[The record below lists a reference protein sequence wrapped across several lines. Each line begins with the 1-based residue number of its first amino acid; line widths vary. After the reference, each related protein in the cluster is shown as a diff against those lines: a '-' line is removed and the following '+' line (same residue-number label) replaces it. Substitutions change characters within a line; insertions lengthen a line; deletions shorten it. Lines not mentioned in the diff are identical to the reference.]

1 MNTPNLSGAPSESS
15 IGAAIAQSE
24 ALRAD
29 IRMLGRMLGET
40 LIRHAGQD
48 LYDKVEVIRS
58 LSAEEPAKVFDFLAH
73 EPAETAIPLARAFSL
88 YFHLA
93 NMAEQVHR
101 ARALTAARKEYGGWL
116 KRVEHRIKLANLP
129 HDLIAETFNRLKVR
143 PVFTAHPTEATR
155 RTILVKLRFIA
166 NLLELPE
173 SATRQQRLA
182 ETIDL
187 LWQTDELRLEKPEV
201 LDEARNALFY
211 FDALTKGPL
220 TEVLDE
226 LNSTAKA
233 LNIEI
238 PATNQPLSIGSWIGG
253 DRDGN
258 PFVTPDTTRE
268 VVELSRQTAINEF
281 DRIIKRLSDQLS
293 LSERLSSNT
302 TELIASLTEDLAN
315 LEIADRY
322 RRLNAEEPYRLKT
335 MAMRKKLDNT
345 LAKLAG
351 GSELDGKT
359 DYVSYQDVIS
369 DLQILQRSLFATNSL
384 AATGSIERSIRTVSA
399 FGSTL
404 SILDIR
410 EHAAAHT
417 RAINEFLPNYATAKS
432 ELDRTELLRS
442 NLNRSAVPKLSPEA
456 KKTFDTFQAIRDIKS
471 RHGEDVIESY
481 IISMTKGVDDI
492 LAAVYLA
499 TQAGLVDLKQK
510 YAQVGFV
517 PLFETVRELKL
528 AGQLLDQM
536 LSIDE
541 YREIV
546 SIRGNSQEVMLGYS
560 DSNKDAG
567 ITTSQWQIHQAQ
579 RELRDIAAKH
589 GVNLILFHGRGGT
602 VGRGGGPT
610 YEAIMS
616 QAAGVLNGQIKLT
629 EQGEVISDKYLL
641 PKLAKENLELL
652 VAATIDATLLHR
664 DPLTSNEELTRWDP
678 IADAVSEA
686 AFKKYRDLFDH
697 PLLPSYFHQSTPV
710 EQLAAMHLG
719 SRPARRSN
727 QEAGVEDLRAIP
739 WVFGWTQSR
748 QIVPGWF
755 GVGSGIKHARDMGAG
770 EELRAMHRNWSFM
783 SNFLSNVRMTLAK
796 TDMVIAERYVSKLVS
811 KSEQE
816 LFDVIRR
823 EHDETVNQVLWVTG
837 LDDLLADQP
846 ALAQTLKIR
855 DRYLL
860 PLHMLQVDL
869 LSRQRGNSDQTP
881 QLSRALLTT
890 INGIASGLRNTG

>member
-1 MNTPNLSGAPSESS
+1 MNSLTPGHGPSELS
-15 IGAAIAQSE
+15 IGAAIAQSD

-40 LIRHAGQD
+40 LIRHAGKD
-48 LYDKVEVIRS
+48 LYDKVEVVRS
-58 LSAEEPAKVFDFLAH
+58 LSAEQPDKVFDFLSH
-73 EPAETAIPLARAFSL
+73 EPADTAIPLARAFSL

-93 NMAEQVHR
+93 NIAEQVHR
-101 ARALTAARKEYGGWL
+101 AKAMARARSEYGGWL
-116 KRVEHRIKLANLP
+116 KRVENKVKLANLP
-129 HDLIAETFNRLKVR
+129 QSLIQEVFSRLKVR

-211 FDALTKGPL
+211 FDSLTKGPL

-226 LNSTAKA
+226 LNATAKA
-233 LNIEI
+233 LGVEI
-238 PATNQPLSIGSWIGG
+238 PATNQPLSLGSWIGG

-258 PFVTPDTTRE
+258 PFVTPEATCE
-268 VVELSRQTAINEF
+268 VVEISRRTAIAEF

-293 LSERLSSNT
+293 LSERLSKNT
-302 TELIASLTEDLAN
+302 AELLSSLETDLTNMAI
-315 LEIADRY
+315 EDRY

-335 MAMRKKLDNT
+335 MAMRKKLENT
-345 LAKLAG
+345 HNRLKSDDA
-351 GSELDGKT
+351 LDGIT
-359 DYVSYQDVIS
+359 DYRTHQDIIA
-369 DLQILQRSLFATNSL
+369 DLEILQRSLSATSSL
-384 AATGSIERSIRTVSA
+384 AATGSIDRSIRTVSA

-404 SILDIR
+404 AVLDIR
-410 EHAAAHT
+410 EHAGAHT
-417 RAINEFLPNYATAKS
+417 LAVSEFLPEYSQLQTESQRTDLLINNLDQLRNPSLS
-432 ELDRTELLRS
+432 ESADKTF
-442 NLNRSAVPKLSPEA
+442 NTFKAISAV
-456 KKTFDTFQAIRDIKS
+456 KS
-471 RHGEDVIESY
+471 RHGSHVIESY
-481 IISMTKGVDDI
+481 IISMTKGVDDV

-499 TQAGLVDLKQK
+499 TQAGLVDLKTGTC
-510 YAQVGFV
+510 QVGFV

-528 AGQLLDQM
+528 AGSLLDQM
-536 LSIDE
+536 LQIPQ
-541 YREIV
+541 YRRIV
-546 SIRGNSQEVMLGYS
+546 ELRGNSQEVMLGYS

-579 RELRDIAAKH
+579 RELRDVAAKH
-589 GVNLILFHGRGGT
+589 GVDLLLFHGRGGT

-641 PKLAKENLELL
+641 PKLASENLELL
-652 VAATIDATLLHR
+652 VAATIDASLCHR
-664 DPLTSNEELTRWDP
+664 DPTTSNEELSRWDP
-678 IADAVSEA
+678 ITNAISDA

-710 EQLAAMHLG
+710 EQLSAMHLG
-719 SRPARRSN
+719 SRPSRRSN
-727 QEAGVEDLRAIP
+727 KDAGVGDLRAIP

-755 GVGSGIKHARDMGAG
+755 GVGTGIANARAMGAG
-770 EELRAMHRNWSFM
+770 EELRAMHNNWSFM

-796 TDMVIAERYVSKLVS
+796 TDMVIAERYVSKLVA
-811 KSEQE
+811 KEEQD
-816 LFDVIRR
+816 LFQIILT
-823 EHDETVNQVLWVTG
+823 EYDETFKQVLWVTG
-837 LDDLLADQP
+837 LSDLLSDQQ
-846 ALAQTLKIR
+846 ALAQTLRIR

-869 LSRQRGNSDQTP
+869 LARQRETSDYNP

>member
-1 MNTPNLSGAPSESS
+1 
-15 IGAAIAQSE
+15 
-24 ALRAD
+24 
-29 IRMLGRMLGET
+29 MLGKMLGGT

-48 LYDKVEVIRS
+48 LYDKVEVVRS
-58 LSAEEPAKVFDFLAH
+58 LSAEQPEKVFDFLSH

-101 ARALTAARKEYGGWL
+101 AKALSKARSEYGGWL

-129 HDLIAETFNRLKVR
+129 NELVQEAFTRLKVR

-226 LNSTAKA
+226 LNATAQA
-233 LNIEI
+233 LNVQI

-268 VVELSRQTAINEF
+268 VVELSRRTAISEF

-293 LSERLSSNT
+293 LSERLSTNT
-302 TELIASLTEDLAN
+302 TELLDSLKDDLGN
-315 LEIADRY
+315 LAIEDRY

-335 MAMRKKLDNT
+335 MAMRKKLENT
-345 LAKLAG
+345 LVKLAKN
-351 GSELDGKT
+351 SELNGKT
-359 DYVSYQDVIS
+359 DYRTYGDVID
-369 DLQILQRSLFATNSL
+369 DLKILQRSLEKTKSL
-384 AATGSIERSIRTVSA
+384 AATGSIDRSIRTVSA

-404 SILDIR
+404 SILDVR
-410 EHAAAHT
+410 EHAAAHSQ
-417 RAINEFLPNYATAKS
+417 AVSEFLPEYAQIS
-432 ELDRTELLRS
+432 NESDRSKLLIEKLVQS
-442 NLNRSAVPKLSPEA
+442 KPPKLSEPA
-456 KKTFDTFQAIRDIKS
+456 QKTFDTFNAIKEIKS
-471 RHGEDVIESY
+471 RHGDDVIESY
-481 IISMTKGVDDI
+481 IISMTKGVDDV

-499 TQAGLVDLKQK
+499 TQAGLVDLKSRR
-510 YAQVGFV
+510 ADVGFV

-528 AGQLLDQM
+528 AGELLDQ
-536 LSIDE
+536 LLLIDK

-546 SIRGNSQEVMLGYS
+546 ALRGNSQEVMLGYS

-579 RELRDIAAKH
+579 RELRDVANKH

-616 QAAGVLNGQIKLT
+616 QAAGVLKSQIKLT

-664 DPLTSNEELTRWDP
+664 DPTTSNEELSRWDP
-678 IADAVSEA
+678 IADAISEA
-686 AFKKYRDLFDH
+686 GFKKYRDLFDH
-697 PLLPSYFHQSTPV
+697 PLLPAYFHQSTPV

-727 QEAGVEDLRAIP
+727 KDAGVEDLRAIP

-755 GVGSGIKHARDMGAG
+755 GVGTAIAHARSMGAG
-770 EELRAMHRNWSFM
+770 DELKAMHQNWSFM

-811 KSEQE
+811 KDEQQI
-816 LFDVIRR
+816 FDVIRT
-823 EHDETVNQVLWVTG
+823 EFDETVKQVLWVTG
-837 LDDLLADQP
+837 LDELLADQQ
-846 ALAQTLKIR
+846 ALAQTLRIR

-869 LSRQRGNSDQTP
+869 LARQRGDNDPNP

>member
-1 MNTPNLSGAPSESS
+1 MNSLTPGHGPSEMS
-15 IGAAIAQSE
+15 IGAAIAQSD

-40 LIRHAGQD
+40 LIRHAGKD
-48 LYDKVEVIRS
+48 LYDKVEVVRS
-58 LSAEEPAKVFDFLAH
+58 LSAEQPDKVFDFLSH

-93 NMAEQVHR
+93 NIAEQVHR
-101 ARALTAARKEYGGWL
+101 AKAMVKARSEFGGWL
-116 KRVEHRIKLANLP
+116 KRVENKIKLANLP
-129 HDLIAETFNRLKVR
+129 TEMIQETFLRLKVR

-166 NLLELPE
+166 NLLDLPE

-226 LNSTAKA
+226 LNAIAKA
-233 LNIEI
+233 LNVEI
-238 PATNQPLSIGSWIGG
+238 PATNQPLSLGSWIGG

-258 PFVTPDTTRE
+258 PFVTPEATCE
-268 VVELSRQTAINEF
+268 VVEISRRTAISEF
-281 DRIIKRLSDQLS
+281 DRIVKRLSDQLS
-293 LSERLSSNT
+293 LSERLSKNT
-302 TELIASLTEDLAN
+302 SELIKSLEADLAN
-315 LEIADRY
+315 LAIEDRY

-335 MAMRKKLDNT
+335 MAMRKKLENT
-345 LAKLAG
+345 QKRLSDG
-351 GSELDGKT
+351 IDLDGVT
-359 DYVSYQDVIS
+359 DYRTFKDVIS
-369 DLQILQRSLFATNSL
+369 DLEILQRSLVATSSL
-384 AATGSIERSIRTVSA
+384 AATGSIDRSIRTVSA

-404 SILDIR
+404 ATLDVR
-410 EHAAAHT
+410 EHASAHT
-417 RAINEFLPNYATAKS
+417 QAVAEFLPDFSKLETEDDRSKYLLSSLEKRKS
-432 ELDRTELLRS
+432 PSLSE
-442 NLNRSAVPKLSPEA
+442 SAA
-456 KKTFDTFQAIRDIKS
+456 KTFNTFKSISEIKS
-471 RHGEDVIESY
+471 RHGEEVIESY
-481 IISMTKGVDDI
+481 IISMTKGVDDV

-499 TQAGLVDLKQK
+499 TQAGLIDLKKKHCQI
-510 YAQVGFV
+510 GFV

-528 AGQLLDQM
+528 AGDLLNQM
-536 LSIDE
+536 LEIPQ
-541 YREIV
+541 YREMIEL
-546 SIRGNSQEVMLGYS
+546 RGNSQEVMLGYS

-579 RELRDIAAKH
+579 RELRDVANKH

-641 PKLAKENLELL
+641 PKLAQENLELL
-652 VAATIDATLLHR
+652 VAATIDASLLHR
-664 DPLTSNEELTRWDP
+664 DPTTSNEELSRWDP
-678 IADAVSEA
+678 ITDAISDA

-710 EQLAAMHLG
+710 EQLSAMHLG
-719 SRPARRSN
+719 SRPSRRSN
-727 QEAGVEDLRAIP
+727 KDAGVGDLRAIP

-755 GVGSGIKHARDMGAG
+755 GVGTGIAKAREMGVG
-770 EELRAMHRNWSFM
+770 DELRNMHKNWSFM

-796 TDMVIAERYVSKLVS
+796 TDMVIAERYVTKLVADE
-811 KSEQE
+811 EQE
-816 LFDVIRR
+816 LFEVIKS
-823 EHDETVNQVLWVTG
+823 EYAETVKQVLWVTG
-837 LDDLLADQP
+837 LTELLSDQQ
-846 ALAQTLKIR
+846 ALAQTLRIR

-869 LSRQRGNSDQTP
+869 LARQRNTSDYSP

>member
-1 MNTPNLSGAPSESS
+1 MNTPNLGGAPSELS

-48 LYDKVEVIRS
+48 LYDKVEVVRS
-58 LSAEEPAKVFDFLAH
+58 LSAEQPEKVFDFLSQ

-101 ARALTAARKEYGGWL
+101 ANALTAARREYGGWL

-129 HDLIAETFNRLKVR
+129 HEVIQQTFSRLKVR

-166 NLLELPE
+166 NLLELPA

-201 LDEARNALFY
+201 LDEARNILFY

-226 LNSTAKA
+226 LKATAQA
-233 LNIEI
+233 LNVEI

-258 PFVTPDTTRE
+258 PFVTPETTRQ
-268 VVELSRQTAINEF
+268 VVEISRRTAISEF

-293 LSERLSSNT
+293 LSERLSHNT
-302 TELIASLTEDLAN
+302 SELIDSLAADLEN
-315 LEIADRY
+315 LAIEDRY
-322 RRLNAEEPYRLKT
+322 LRLNAEEPYRLKT
-335 MAMRKKLDNT
+335 MAMRKKLELT
-345 LAKLAG
+345 LEKL
-351 GSELDGKT
+351 SSEQELDGKT
-359 DYVSYQDVIS
+359 DYRTFNEIIA
-369 DLQILQRSLFATNSL
+369 DLEILQRSLVATHSL
-384 AATGSIERSIRTVSA
+384 AASGSIDRSIRTVSA

-404 SILDIR
+404 AVLDIR
-410 EHAAAHT
+410 EHAAAHKQ
-417 RAINEFLPNYATAKS
+417 AVSEFLPNYESGS
-432 ELDRTELLRS
+432 ETERTQLLTQ
-442 NLNRSAVPKLSPEA
+442 NLTKTNVPALSASA
-456 KKTFDTFQAIRDIKS
+456 AKTFDTFKAISDIKA

-481 IISMTKGVDDI
+481 IISMTKGIDDVM
-492 LAAVYLA
+492 AAVYLA
-499 TQAGLVDLKQK
+499 TQAGLIDLAANR
-510 YAQVGFV
+510 AQVGFV

-528 AGQLLDQM
+528 AGELLDQM
-536 LSIDE
+536 LSIKE
-541 YREIV
+541 FRQIV
-546 SIRGNSQEVMLGYS
+546 NLRSNSQEVMLGYS

-579 RELRDIAAKH
+579 RELRDVAAKH
-589 GVNLILFHGRGGT
+589 GVNLLLFHGRGGT

-641 PKLAKENLELL
+641 PKLAQENLELL
-652 VAATIDATLLHR
+652 VAATIDASLLHR
-664 DPLTSNEELTRWDP
+664 DPSTSNEELSRWDP
-678 IADAVSEA
+678 IANALSEA
-686 AFKKYRDLFDH
+686 AFEKYRSLFDH
-697 PLLPSYFHQSTPV
+697 PLLPAYFHQSTPV

-719 SRPARRSN
+719 SRPSRRSN
-727 QEAGVEDLRAIP
+727 KDAGVEDLRAIP

-755 GVGSGIKHARDMGAG
+755 GVGSAIAHAREMGAG
-770 EELRAMHRNWSFM
+770 EELRAMHNNWSFM

-796 TDMVIAERYVSKLVS
+796 TDMVIAERYVTKLVA
-811 KSEQE
+811 KEEQA
-816 LFDVIRR
+816 LFEIIRN
-823 EHDETVNQVLWVTG
+823 EHDETVKQVLWVTG
-837 LDDLLADQP
+837 LDELLADQQ
-846 ALAQTLKIR
+846 ALAQTLRIR

-869 LSRQRGNSDQTP
+869 LARQRVNADSNP

>member
-1 MNTPNLSGAPSESS
+1 MNTPNLAGAPSELT
-15 IGAAIAQSE
+15 IGAAIAQSD

-48 LYDKVEVIRS
+48 LYDKVEVVRS
-58 LSAEEPAKVFDFLAH
+58 LSAEQPEKVFDFLSH

-101 ARALTAARKEYGGWL
+101 AAALTAARREYGGWL

-129 HDLIAETFNRLKVR
+129 HELVQQTFSRLKVR

-201 LDEARNALFY
+201 LDEARNILFY

-226 LNSTAKA
+226 LKTTAQA
-233 LNIEI
+233 LNVEI

-268 VVELSRQTAINEF
+268 VVEIARRTAISEF

-293 LSERLSSNT
+293 LSERLSTNT
-302 TELIASLTEDLAN
+302 SELLNSLAADLEN
-315 LEIADRY
+315 LAIENRY

-335 MAMRKKLDNT
+335 MVMRKKLELT
-345 LAKLAG
+345 LDKLSSN
-351 GSELDGKT
+351 SELDGRT
-359 DYVSYQDVIS
+359 DYRTFQDVIA
-369 DLQILQRSLFATNSL
+369 DLQILQRSLVATKSL
-384 AATGSIERSIRTVSA
+384 AATGSIDRSIRTVSA

-404 SILDIR
+404 AILDVR
-410 EHAAAHT
+410 EHAAAH
-417 RAINEFLPNYATAKS
+417 AQAVSEFLPSYKS
-432 ELDRTELLRS
+432 ASETERTRLIIENLTKS
-442 NLNRSAVPKLSPEA
+442 NLPSLTEGAT
-456 KKTFDTFQAIRDIKS
+456 KTFDTFRAIAEIKA

-481 IISMTKGVDDI
+481 IISMTKGVDDVM
-492 LAAVYLA
+492 AAVYLA
-499 TQAGLVDLKQK
+499 TQAGLIDMRANR
-510 YAQVGFV
+510 AQVGFV
-517 PLFETVRELKL
+517 PLFETVRELKM
-528 AGQLLDQM
+528 AGELLEQM
-536 LSIDE
+536 LSIKE
-541 YREIV
+541 YRQIV
-546 SIRGNSQEVMLGYS
+546 TLRGNSQEVMLGYS

-579 RELRDIAAKH
+579 RELRDVAAKH

-616 QAAGVLNGQIKLT
+616 QAAGVLDGQIKLT

-641 PKLAKENLELL
+641 PKLAQENLELL
-652 VAATIDATLLHR
+652 VAATIDASLLHR
-664 DPLTSNEELTRWDP
+664 DPTTSNEELSRWDP
-678 IADAVSEA
+678 IANEISEA
-686 AFKKYRDLFDH
+686 AFKKYRSLFDH
-697 PLLPSYFHQSTPV
+697 PLLPAYFHQSTPV

-719 SRPARRSN
+719 SRPSRRSN
-727 QEAGVEDLRAIP
+727 KDAGVEDLRAIP

-755 GVGSGIKHARDMGAG
+755 GVGSAIAHARAMGAG
-770 EELRAMHRNWSFM
+770 EELRAMHQNWSFM

-796 TDMVIAERYVSKLVS
+796 TDMVIAERYVTKLVN
-811 KSEQE
+811 KEEQE
-816 LFDVIRR
+816 LFGVIRN
-823 EHDETVNQVLWVTG
+823 EYEETVKQVLWVTG
-837 LDDLLADQP
+837 LEELLSDQQ
-846 ALAQTLKIR
+846 ALAQTLRIR

-869 LSRQRGNSDQTP
+869 LARQRGSADANP